1 MILPVSSLG
10 SITWKTGSV
19 IRIDE
24 KEVKCK
30 VYGPEMYTVL
40 ESERNWPKIHGPDLK
55 VCGFSVK

>member
-30 VYGPEMYTVL
+30 VYGPVMYTVL
-40 ESERNWPKIHGPDLK
+40 ESERT
-55 VCGFSVK
+55 